1 MRHNSCEMQL
11 AVLHFGE
18 CADGNLTAAAKF
30 VQTCALPICRSA
42 GLGIVEK
49 LQMLAHL
56 YIALAN
62 LDAQGSL
69 SRSRTHKL
77 CRQVL
82 FHQLRFAQ
90 TCQSGSSQNDGV
102 ILALFEFTDARI
114 DVPSQR
120 MNYKVRA
127 KRLQLRLTPQAAG
140 ADLCAF
146 GQGIETLIVD

>member
-18 CADGNLTAAAKF
+18 CADGNLTTAAKF
-30 VQTCALPICRSA
+30 VQQRALADGRSA

-49 LQMLAHL
+49 LQVLAHL

-90 TCQSGSSQNDGV
+90 TCQSGSSENDSV
-102 ILALFEFTDARI
+102 VFALFQLADARI

-140 ADLCAF
+140 ADLCAL
-146 GQGIETLIVD
+146 GQRVETIEVD